1 MKTFAMVLMSSSLL
15 FLAGC
20 GAPRF
25 DASSDAAVD
34 ASMDRLS
41 QGMSQEDKDK
51 FGLAVAALTMTDG
64 LKSAV
69 GALVSQVEAPS
80 GTDKPETV
88 KTEMFKPLDGLTAAE
103 IVARADDKK
112 REVEGRMRR

>member
-1 MKTFAMVLMSSSLL
+1 MVLLSSSLL

-41 QGMSQEDKDK
+41 QGMSQEEKEK
-51 FGLAVAALTMTDG
+51 FGQAVAALTVMDG
-64 LKSAV
+64 LSMAVSALEGKGPAMPV
-69 GALVSQVEAPS
+69 PTTPGMAKIEL
-80 GTDKPETV
+80 
-88 KTEMFKPLDGLTAAE
+88 FKPLDGLTADE
-103 IVARADDKK
+103 IIARADGKT
-112 REVEGRMRR
+112 RELEERARR